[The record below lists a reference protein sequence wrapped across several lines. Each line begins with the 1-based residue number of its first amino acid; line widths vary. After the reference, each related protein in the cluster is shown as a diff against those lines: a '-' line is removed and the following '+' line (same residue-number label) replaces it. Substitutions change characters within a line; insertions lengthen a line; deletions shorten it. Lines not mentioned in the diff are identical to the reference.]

1 MTRQFA
7 VATDLVQYFN
17 TNRTE
22 YKDKAVPFMD
32 DIVQLNRDMT
42 YDDLATIVT
51 TEFYDDIHDNALDL
65 DEVLDKHF
73 MTHLDYHKRESFIA
87 LHDFYNR

>member
-7 VATDLVQYFN
+7 GATDLVQYFN

-22 YKDKAVPFMD
+22 YKDKAAAFMD
-32 DIVQLNRDMT
+32 DIVQLNRNMN

-51 TEFYDDIHDNALDL
+51 PEFYDDIHDNTLELGD
-65 DEVLDKHF
+65 VLDKHF
-73 MTHLDYHKRESFIA
+73 MIHLEDHKRESFIA

>member
-1 MTRQFA
+1 MKRQFA
-7 VATDLVQYFN
+7 GATDLLQYFN

-42 YDDLATIVT
+42 YDDLYKIVS
-51 TEFYDDIHDNALDL
+51 TEFYDDIHDNALEL

-73 MTHLDYHKRESFIA
+73 MARLDDHKRESFIA

>member
-1 MTRQFA
+1 MKREFA
-7 VATDLVQYFN
+7 NATELVQYFS
-17 TNRTE
+17 TNRNE
-22 YKDKAVPFMD
+22 SKDKAMVHID

-51 TEFYDDIHDNALDL
+51 PEFYDDIHDNTLEL
-65 DEVLDKHF
+65 DEVLDKYF
-73 MTHLDYHKRESFIA
+73 MIRLDDHKRESFIA

>member
-7 VATDLVQYFN
+7 DYKELVQYF
-17 TNRTE
+17 TINRTE

-32 DIVQLNRDMT
+32 DIVQLNRDMI
-42 YDDLATIVT
+42 YDDLYTIVT
-51 TEFYDDIHDNALDL
+51 PEFYDDIHDNTLEL

-73 MTHLDYHKRESFIA
+73 MTRLDNHKRESFIA